1 MGDITFHDDYVR
13 SVLLLYNIAMLVNAN
28 NTYERFP
35 FELYKDE
42 IWDIE
47 HINPQTPKEASD
59 DEKRAWLNSYL
70 GVLENGYENSQDP
83 DLVNSIKKCLSSR
96 LIDFENIAKRVQTVF
111 ELSDNN
117 AITNLVLLDANTNR
131 GYKNA
136 CFAEKRIKIIEVE
149 RSKNNDEKYIPIGTK
164 WVFLKGF
171 ENAKQL
177 IIWGAVDMQDYSND
191 MATSIYTLLGGDK
204 L

>member
-1 MGDITFHDDYVR
+1 
-13 SVLLLYNIAMLVNAN
+13 MLVNAN

-70 GVLENGYENSQDP
+70 GVLENGYENLQDP

-111 ELSDNN
+111 ELSDND

-191 MATSIYTLLGGDK
+191 MATSIYTLLGGEINGNE
-204 L
+204 

>member
-1 MGDITFHDDYVR
+1 
-13 SVLLLYNIAMLVNAN
+13 MLVNAN

-42 IWDIE
+42 TWDIE
-47 HINPQTPKEASD
+47 HINPQTPKEAVD

-70 GVLENGYENSQDP
+70 VILENGFDISKDP
-83 DLVNSIKKCLSSR
+83 SLITAIKTCLSSH
-96 LIDFENIAKRVQTVF
+96 LVDFEDVAKRVQAVF
-111 ELSDNN
+111 GLTDNN
-117 AITNLVLLDANTNR
+117 SIANLVLLDANTNR

-136 CFAEKRIKIIEVE
+136 CFAEKRRKIIEVE

-171 ENAKQL
+171 ENAEQL

-191 MATSIYTLLGGDK
+191 MANSIYKLLGGTD
-204 L
+204 

>member
-1 MGDITFHDDYVR
+1 
-13 SVLLLYNIAMLVNAN
+13 MLVNAN

-42 IWDIE
+42 TWDIE
-47 HINPQTPKEASD
+47 HINPQTPKEAVD

-70 GVLENGYENSQDP
+70 GILENGFDISNDP
-83 DLVNSIKKCLSSR
+83 SLITAIKTCLSSH
-96 LIDFENIAKRVQTVF
+96 LVDFEDVAKRVQAVF
-111 ELSDNN
+111 GLTDNN
-117 AITNLVLLDANTNR
+117 SIANLVLLDANTNR

-136 CFAEKRIKIIEVE
+136 CFAEKRRKIIEVE

-171 ENAKQL
+171 ENAEQL

-191 MATSIYTLLGGDK
+191 MANSIYKLLGGAD
-204 L
+204 